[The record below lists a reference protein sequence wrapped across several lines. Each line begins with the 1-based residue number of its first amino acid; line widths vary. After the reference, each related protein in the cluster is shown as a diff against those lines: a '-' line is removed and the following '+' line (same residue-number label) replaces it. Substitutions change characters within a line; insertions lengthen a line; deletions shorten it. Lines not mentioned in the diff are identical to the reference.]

1 MPGFYVYAHIIAY
14 AIIFSPNIIYRVF
27 MRSFRDRVRHA
38 LLFEAVALA
47 IFIPGSAML
56 FDQPA
61 DHMGVIG
68 VVSATVATFW
78 NFVFNMGFDRAM
90 LRLRGTVHKT
100 LADRVTH
107 TLLFEAGLVAMLIP
121 FIAWYLGIGLWAA
134 LLMDL
139 AIVTFYLVYGFLFNL
154 AYDRIFPIAASAAPQ
169 AA

>member
-1 MPGFYVYAHIIAY
+1 
-14 AIIFSPNIIYRVF
+14 
-27 MRSFRDRVRHA
+27 MRTFRDRVRHA

-47 IFIPGSAML
+47 IFIPGSAAL

-68 VVSATVATFW
+68 VASATIATVW

-90 LRLRGTVHKT
+90 LRLRGSVDKT
-100 LADRVTH
+100 MAIRVAH
-107 TLLFEAGLVAMLIP
+107 TFLFEAGLVAMLIP
-121 FIAWYLGIGLWAA
+121 LIAWYLGIGLWAA

-154 AYDRIFPIAASAAPQ
+154 AYDRVFPIPATAPHG
-169 AA
+169 A